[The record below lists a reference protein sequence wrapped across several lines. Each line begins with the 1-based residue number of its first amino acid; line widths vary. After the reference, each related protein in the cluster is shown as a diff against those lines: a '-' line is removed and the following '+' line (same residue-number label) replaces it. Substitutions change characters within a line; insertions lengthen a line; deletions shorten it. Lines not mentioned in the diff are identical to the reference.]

1 MSQSQQQPAYVLRK
15 RAYRETSELVDL
27 MTPNL
32 GKLSCVV
39 NGAKRKR
46 SGGSYTQR
54 LQLFQPLV
62 VRFQGRSELKTLIDV
77 EDVGPLTPLVGEAF
91 FGACYAN
98 ELLLRVLQPT
108 DLCLELFAGYGDLL
122 RQLAQ
127 PEMLRL
133 ALRRFE
139 WQVVCHLGADLD
151 LSIDAISGRPLE
163 AAQRYEFL
171 PGRGWR
177 GVGAEGRESVSGDW
191 ALAFSN
197 QEPNAWESP
206 QARRVLSLLLLPYVG
221 EAPFKSRDFWVQSA
235 NKG

>member
-32 GKLSCVV
+32 GRLSCVV

-54 LQLFQPLV
+54 LQLFQPLF
-62 VRFQGRSELKTLIDV
+62 VRFQGRSELKTLVDV
-77 EDVGPLTPLVGEAF
+77 EDVGPLAPLVGEAF

-108 DLCLELFAGYGDLL
+108 DLCVELFAAYGELL

-139 WQVVCHLGADLD
+139 WQVICHLGADLD
-151 LSIDAISGRPLE
+151 LSVDASSGRPLE
-163 AAQRYEFL
+163 AGQCYEFL
-171 PGRGWR
+171 PGSGWR
-177 GVGAEGRESVSGDW
+177 GVGAEGQEGVPGDW

-197 QEPNAWESP
+197 HESKAWESSR
-206 QARRVLSLLLLPYVG
+206 ARRVLALLLLPYVG